1 MSEQLYLYSAPEII
15 SCDSCRNL
23 AAGDQVDISLRTD
36 LLPALPVSVRGLV
49 QLVSDLVYTIQY
61 ETDDLLGA
69 IALLS
74 DEFVDNVV
82 CVSELTLAQ
91 GYSDARD
98 DGQDDRMTNIEGSLA
113 ALGVVPSDGD
123 ARFVVHPDSTPGVSV
138 ESIRHDKITVPANI
152 GVETVVL
159 EPTALASPL
168 AALDLTVL
176 SYRLEVAV
184 SAISEKVRDNRDSA
198 AEFLLV
204 GTFNQGASYQTI
216 SLLEK
221 DGVTITGVKVGNTLH
236 ITATN
241 PSSGALQMFVTSKL
255 RILS

>member
-91 GYSDARD
+91 EYSDARD

-168 AALDLTVL
+168 AVLDLTGL

-184 SAISEKVRDNRDSA
+184 SAISEKVLDNRDSA

-241 PSSGALQMFVTSKL
+241 PSSGALQMFVTSKF